1 MVSGKATVFLNV
13 KRGKKGKERGVGGKE
28 GEGTIMI
35 QKEGRNERER
45 ERDKE
50 WERMDFLFLPEN
62 QKWTLAMKE
71 PFCNLEK
78 RPPVTED
85 WNKAY
90 LCPWWFLLSRTVH
103 QFWTA
108 SSQISYY
115 LRKKVTP
122 LIVREE
128 WPGLVTWLKEILTDK
143 TPLYTSGV
151 VGSYQS
157 EKHHLLVSC
166 TTTWPYSCQML
177 SMFWGFK
184 D

>member
-1 MVSGKATVFLNV
+1 M
-13 KRGKKGKERGVGGKE
+13 GGKE
-28 GEGTIMI
+28 GEGTRMI
-35 QKEGRNERER
+35 QKEGRKER

-50 WERMDFLFLPEN
+50 WERIDFLILPEA
-62 QKWTLAMKE
+62 QKWRLAMKQ

-78 RPPVTED
+78 RPPVTD
-85 WNKAY
+85 GWNKAD
-90 LCPWWFLLSRTVH
+90 LCPWWFLLSRAVH

-143 TPLYTSGV
+143 TPLYTSRM

-157 EKHHLLVSC
+157 GKHHLFVSC
-166 TTTWPYSCQML
+166 KIT
-177 SMFWGFK
+177 
-184 D
+184 